1 MPLAEYDELA
11 HGFPAKSREVSEG
24 DDILCLEAADG
35 LRDARRTHQDTMD
48 PGERAAPKPYRASR
62 SSDKYISIV

>member
-48 PGERAAPKPYRASR
+48 PGERAAPKAL
-62 SSDKYISIV
+62 